1 MNLELML
8 LALPLLTAV
17 TAFPAVAW
25 AVTRRREPGR
35 RAFAAFTAVVVTWSL
50 AVLFSWT
57 RTTDPQLELA
67 LRVALSAGAL
77 VPALAL
83 LAALRLVHRKVTAA
97 SVVLLPALGAAALVW
112 TPAATP
118 WVWRALVPVEVI
130 GLTSLGVAPGI
141 AFWVWWVGAGF
152 ALGIGSSLA
161 FAVGAPRRGSRPPA
175 GAGMLAFAPLPPMV
189 VAAYALASL
198 DAVAAVVLT
207 PMGLGVSA
215 VLLAWGLERRWAE
228 QSGPIEYR
236 DVFAGL
242 GDGLVLVDEHG
253 VVLDVN
259 PAAER
264 ALGVSGQAALGRPLA
279 SIRRDFAVMGRESV
293 ELPPVGDGPVYEA
306 RSHPLPGSGR
316 LLIIRDVTARRA
328 AADALGRRAE
338 VLAATEAAAR
348 AFLEEPDWTVAV
360 DGMLARLGAACD
372 ASRVALLE
380 FDDTG
385 GTDEAEGPPGGGDAA
400 AGVPSRGGSA
410 GLLSVGSGS
419 RRWQDPDAPAW
430 NDGYPPYGSRLLAWA
445 ASPPGFAGDLDEVP
459 ARDRDALQAI
469 GVGYV
474 ALLPVSAVDGVLR
487 VLAFEWTVPVP
498 RWLPLV
504 VDTLRA
510 APAALE
516 AVVRRRHGELA
527 SERHRRYQASLLDV
541 TRELLAQDVTPAFY
555 QALLERAVGVIP
567 GAQGGCVLVRGPD
580 GAFALAAATGSE
592 AGVLARVRFDERELS
607 HGGAGRPGPRL
618 VRGDALDAGVDG
630 ARSRAARET
639 GAGPGPA
646 VSLAVPVELNGR
658 LEASLRLDNLDA
670 EDGFP
675 PEAIGMAEAF
685 GLQVAALLQRL
696 RLEERRDR
704 AARMNALL
712 ADIERLLLVGGDL
725 GDFFPVLAR
734 LALEVPGLDFDR
746 MAVLR
751 LDDDAVTIDAF
762 DPAGAHDQD
771 LETALVEAGWIGGAR
786 GPLAAL
792 RSDPRPR
799 FREHDGDDEP
809 VAAYAAQPLMLRG
822 QPWGMIVFC
831 AFEPRT
837 FDGHVRDTLGQL
849 ANSIELAL
857 VRQRDAEQREW
868 QLAKLEAVVS
878 TSEALR
884 GATRRRDVVVR
895 ALQAVLEM
903 TRADVCDLYLID
915 PDADLL
921 RRVGSR
927 ADGGRGAHE
936 AGGAPVTHGE
946 GDLLWQV
953 IEAGRTVDARD
964 AGGLAEVPVSP
975 GAPQPV
981 AYLGTPLRNRE
992 GEVVGAMCALVL
1004 GGDGSFDRED
1014 AGLLE
1019 AIALACG
1026 NALDRLAL
1034 IERSQGQA
1042 EEYRRLY
1049 DAAKRQAAEL
1059 ALLDRVRGAV
1069 ASAIEPD
1076 AVFEAAVAATADVL
1090 GQRRV
1095 GLFLRSDD
1103 GFELR
1108 HHVGFGVE
1116 GADGG
1121 SSPWPPA
1128 RETVQRVAA
1137 DGRPLL
1143 VGVPAAPD
1151 GAASGARA
1159 SAAPARGPDAPD
1171 DALWQAAVPVVVGE
1185 RVAAVLV
1192 AQGQGSP
1199 GGDDDLR
1206 LLAAVG
1212 EQLGV
1217 AMERARLYAAV
1228 RESEQRFR
1236 LVAEHMQDLVCLH
1249 GPDGRL
1255 EYVSPS
1261 ALAVLGYGA
1270 EDLVGRDPGELMHDE
1285 DREAVR
1291 GSARQRLREGQDSVQ
1306 VRARLRHADGH
1317 YVWLE
1322 TVAQPVRDQ
1331 GGAVVKVVTSSRDI
1345 TERKRIEERLVQG
1358 ALFDELTGLPNRAL
1372 LFDRLRQALSRA
1384 ARSDAWRFA
1393 LLFLDL
1399 DRFKVVNDSLG
1410 HNAGDELLKA
1420 LGSRLTA
1427 CVRGS
1432 DTVARLGGD
1441 EFCVLI
1447 EDVDG
1452 AEHATA
1458 TALRIENALAEPFT
1472 VSGHDIFTSASIG
1485 IAMSAPHYRAPQELL
1500 RDADIAMYRAK
1511 ASGKARYMV
1520 FDEGMHARA
1529 FGLMQLETSLH
1540 RAVERGEL
1548 FLEYQPVHRLA
1559 GGELVGV
1566 EALVRWR
1573 HPERGLVSPAEFVPV
1588 AEESG
1593 LIVTID
1599 RWVLEQAARR
1609 LASWG
1614 RELAGAPLPV
1624 LSVNVSARHFALGD
1638 VGELVARALGEAGV
1652 DASLLRLEIA
1662 ESALMSYPEA
1672 ASEALAGLR
1681 ELGVLVQVD
1690 DFGTGFSSLKHL
1702 PGMPIDS
1709 LKIDRSFVRGIDS
1722 DPANARVVSTV
1733 VGLAANLGIDVVAEG
1748 IEREEELDAL
1758 VALGCGYGQG
1768 YVFAPPLS
1776 PDAVFERL
1784 VAQRAR

>member
-161 FAVGAPRRGSRPPA
+161 FAVGAPRRGFRPPA

-410 GLLSVGSGS
+410 GLLSVASGS

-580 GAFALAAATGSE
+580 GAFALAAATGAE

-607 HGGAGRPGPRL
+607 HGGAGRAGPRL

-981 AYLGTPLRNRE
+981 AYLGTPLRNGE
-992 GEVVGAMCALVL
+992 GEIVGVVSALVRA
-1004 GGDGSFDRED
+1004 GGRSFERED
-1014 AGLLE
+1014 AGFLE

-1034 IERSQGQA
+1034 VEQSRAQA
-1042 EEYRRLY
+1042 AEYRSLFE
-1049 DAAKRQAAEL
+1049 AAKRQTAEL
-1059 ALLDRVRGAV
+1059 TLLDRVRGAV
-1069 ASAIEPD
+1069 ASELD
-1076 AVFEAAVAATADVL
+1076 LQAVFAAAAAATVEVL
-1090 GQRRV
+1090 GYRRV
-1095 GLFLRSDD
+1095 GLFAHA
-1103 GFELR
+1103 GGELVLQHQLGYDEPSAR
-1108 HHVGFGVE
+1108 NALAGV
-1116 GADGG
+1116 AQV
-1121 SSPWPPA
+1121 A
-1128 RETVQRVAA
+1128 ARVA
-1137 DGRPLL
+1137 DTGEPLL
-1143 VGVPAAPD
+1143 VGG
-1151 GAASGARA
+1151 GAGARA
-1159 SAAPARGPDAPD
+1159 GDVRGASVDAP
-1171 DALWQAAVPVVVGE
+1171 WQAAVPLVAGDGVVG
-1185 RVAAVLV
+1185 VLV
-1192 AQGQGSP
+1192 AEGRAAGSA
-1199 GGDDDLR
+1199 DEDLR
-1206 LLAAVG
+1206 LLRAVG

-1217 AMERARLYAAV
+1217 AAERGRLYGV
-1228 RESEQRFR
+1228 VQQSEQRFR
-1236 LVAEHMQDLVCLH
+1236 LLAEHMQDLVCLH
-1249 GPDGRL
+1249 DPQGRYV
-1255 EYVSPS
+1255 YVSPS
-1261 ALAVLGYGA
+1261 ASTVLGYA
-1270 EDLVGRDPGELMHDE
+1270 PEALVGVDPFTMVHEE
-1285 DREAVR
+1285 DRERVR
-1291 GSARQRLREGQDSVQ
+1291 ESGQQRLLDGEETVQ
-1306 VRARLRHADGH
+1306 VGYRFRHADGH

-1322 TVAQPVRDQ
+1322 TVAQPVRDAR
-1331 GGAVVKVVTSSRDI
+1331 GEVVNIVTSSRDI

-1358 ALFDELTGLPNRAL
+1358 ALFDELTGLANRVL
-1372 LFDRLRQALSRA
+1372 LLDRLRQALSRA
-1384 ARSDAWRFA
+1384 SRNESWRFA

-1410 HNAGDELLKA
+1410 HNAGDELLKSLA
-1420 LGSRLTA
+1420 ARLKT

-1452 AEHATA
+1452 PDHATA
-1458 TALRIENALAEPFT
+1458 TAARIQTALAEPFT
-1472 VSGHDIFTSASIG
+1472 LHGHDIFTSASIG
-1485 IAMSAPHYRAPQELL
+1485 IAFSAVHYRDPQELL

-1511 ASGKARYMV
+1511 ASGKARFAI

-1529 FGLMQLETSLH
+1529 LGQMQLETSLH
-1540 RAVERGEL
+1540 RAPDRNEL
-1548 FLEYQPVHRLA
+1548 FLEYQPVYRLR
-1559 GGELVGV
+1559 ERRLVGV
-1566 EALVRWR
+1566 EALVRWQ
-1573 HPERGLVSPAEFVPV
+1573 HPERGLVAPTDFVPL

-1593 LIVTID
+1593 QIVAID
-1599 RWVLEQAARR
+1599 RWVLGQATRQ
-1609 LASWG
+1609 LAAWAG
-1614 RELAGAPLPV
+1614 ELGAGTPPPV
-1624 LSVNVSARHFALGD
+1624 VSVNVSARHLALQD
-1638 VGELVARALGEAGV
+1638 VDTVLRTTLEEAGV
-1652 DASLLRLEIA
+1652 PASSLKLEIG
-1662 ESALMSYPEA
+1662 EGALMSYPEA
-1672 ASEALAGLR
+1672 AVEALTRLHI
-1681 ELGVLVQVD
+1681 LGVRVQVD

-1702 PGMPIDS
+1702 QRLPIDS
-1709 LKIDRSFVRGIDS
+1709 LKIDGSFVRGIDG
-1722 DPANARVVSTV
+1722 DEANRDVVSTI
-1733 VGLAANLGIDVVAEG
+1733 VGLARSLGIDAVAEG
-1748 IEREEELDAL
+1748 IEREEELETL
-1758 VALGCGYGQG
+1758 LALGCEFGQG
-1768 YVFAPPLS
+1768 YLFAPPLA
-1776 PDAVFERL
+1776 PEEVARRL
-1784 VAQRAR
+1784 LAQRAL